1 MVTRDTAWGDGT
13 PCWVDLGVA
22 DIARASAFYAEL
34 FGWETQ
40 PGPPEAGGYAV
51 CRKDGRRVAGIG
63 PKTGPAAEPSAW
75 TTYLATS
82 DVTGTARKI
91 KAAGGTLLME
101 PMGVM
106 DLGRMAL
113 ATDPGGAV
121 FGLWQAGAHTGVELA
136 NEPGSL
142 TWNENL
148 SRDFDGNKAFYQAV
162 FGYEYGDIGS
172 AGFRYATLKAGGTEV
187 GGIGDLDSSF
197 PAEVPAHWS
206 VYFAV
211 EDTDA
216 AVATVAGLGGSTVR
230 PTWDSP
236 YGRIAIVADADEA
249 VFSLISAPAA
259 GS

>member
-22 DIARASAFYAEL
+22 DIAKACAFYAEL
-34 FGWETQ
+34 FGWEAQ
-40 PGPPEAGGYAV
+40 PGPPEAGGYTV
-51 CRKDGRRVAGIG
+51 CRKDGRQVAGIG
-63 PKTGPAAEPSAW
+63 PKMGPAGEPSAW

-82 DVTGTARKI
+82 DVTGTAGKI
-91 KAAGGTLLME
+91 KTAGGALLMG
-101 PMGVM
+101 PMDVM
-106 DLGRMAL
+106 GLGWMAL

-121 FGLWQAGAHTGVELA
+121 FGLWQAGRHTGVELA

-142 TWNENL
+142 TWSENL

-172 AGFRYATLKAGGTEV
+172 AGFRYATLKAAGTEV

-230 PTWDSP
+230 PAWDSP
-236 YGRIAIVADADEA
+236 YGRIAIVADGDEA

>member
-1 MVTRDTAWGDGT
+1 
-13 PCWVDLGVA
+13 VA
-22 DIARASAFYAEL
+22 A
-34 FGWETQ
+34 
-40 PGPPEAGGYAV
+40 
-51 CRKDGRRVAGIG
+51 IG
-63 PKTGPAAEPSAW
+63 PKTGPAGEPPAW

-82 DVTGTARKI
+82 DVTGTAAKI

-101 PMGVM
+101 PMDVM
-106 DLGRMAL
+106 GLGWMAM

-121 FGLWQAGAHTGVELA
+121 FGLWQAGQHTGVEVA

-162 FGYEYGDIGS
+162 FGYEYGDMGS

-187 GGIGDLDSSF
+187 GGIGELDSGL
-197 PAEVPAHWS
+197 PAEVPARWS

-216 AVATVAGLGGSTVR
+216 AVATVSSLGGSTVR
-230 PTWDSP
+230 PAWDSP
-236 YGRIAIVADADEA
+236 YGRIAIVADRDEA

-259 GS
+259 GD